1 MKGLKYVM
9 AITQR
14 EYSEQYVEFFR
25 RHGAENVLT
34 KLAHGTATAS
44 VLDYFDLE
52 KTEKVVVSA
61 VVTNKEL
68 DSVKKGLVQ
77 ELNLNAVGN
86 GVAVVMPIDCIGG
99 NTAKEYFVGKSPID
113 KEKEMSEVENKSV
126 LIIAIV
132 DKGYTDTVMDAARDA
147 GASGGTVVKA
157 KGTGAHLAKFFGVSM
172 SEEKEMVYIIS
183 LKNKR
188 DDIVYAIMEKAGT
201 NTDAHGIVFALPVES
216 VHGINGFND

>member
-14 EYSEQYVEFFR
+14 EYSEQYVDFFE
-25 RHGAENVLT
+25 RHGAANVLT

-52 KTEKVVVSA
+52 KTEKVMISA
-61 VVTNKEL
+61 VLTE
-68 DSVKKGLVQ
+68 DEIESVKKGLVS
-77 ELNLNAVGN
+77 ELNLNAIGN
-86 GVAVVMPIDCIGG
+86 GVAVVMPIDCLGG
-99 NTAKEYFVGKSPID
+99 NTAKEYFIGNKTID
-113 KEKEMSEVENKSV
+113 KEKNMSEVENKSV

-132 DKGYTDTVMDAARDA
+132 DKGYTDTVMDAAREA

-157 KGTGAHLAKFFGVSM
+157 KGTGAHLAKFFGVSI

-183 LKNKR
+183 QKTKR
-188 DDIVYAIMEKAGT
+188 DDIVYAIMEKAGN
-201 NTDAHGIVFALPVES
+201 NTDAHGIVFALPVDS